1 MTAPAADRIIDR
13 LRASRSVPD
22 SFSLRCQRTVDSTN
36 REVKKALSAGE
47 PEGYTVVA
55 SEQKGG
61 YGRQGRSW
69 NSPVGGVY
77 LSCALRPLSHGVS
90 PKRLSTLSLVLS
102 VALRRCLRRFASTEK
117 IRIKWPNDIVYVRGE
132 TLGKIGG
139 ISVEVIDE
147 AVCVGIGIN
156 VFYPEK
162 EPAIGGKY
170 TPVFVADLVDEWKDD
185 ACVFKEEL
193 TERQSL
199 YMEELIT
206 VLLSEVYGV
215 YNQWLVEGFTPF
227 RDEFQTGASL
237 LGQTVQVVSLSH
249 DVMHEGVVC
258 DIDQDGLLCLKDKQG
273 AIIRVHSGEVHLK

>member
-13 LRASRSVPD
+13 LTAFRSVPD
-22 SFSLRCQRTVDSTN
+22 SFSLRCHRTVDSTN
-36 REVKKALSAGE
+36 REVKKAISEGN

-55 SEQKGG
+55 SKQRGG

-69 NSPVGGVY
+69 SSPVGGVY
-77 LSCALRPLSHGVS
+77 LSCLLRPLAHGVS
-90 PKRLSTLSLVLS
+90 PERVSTLSLVLS
-102 VALRRCLRRFASTEK
+102 VALRRCLRQFASTEK
-117 IRIKWPNDIVYVRGE
+117 IRIKWPNDIVYARGE

-139 ISVEVIDE
+139 ISVEAIDE

-156 VFYPEK
+156 VFHPKE
-162 EPAIGGKY
+162 EPAVGGKY
-170 TPVFVADLVDEWKDD
+170 TPVFMADLVDEWK
-185 ACVFKEEL
+185 AEARVFKGEL

-199 YMEELIT
+199 YMEELIA
-206 VLLSEVYGV
+206 VLLSEVYDV

-237 LGQTVQVVSLSH
+237 FGQTVQVVSLSQ

-258 DIDQDGLLCLKDKQG
+258 DIDQDGLLCLKDEQG